1 MTQNSLRAV
10 STLRASPPK
19 RLGAQ
24 YSASRIGSNHRV
36 LIKPLISS
44 KPKKDPNRSF
54 LDFGG
59 EGGITQNSLR
69 AVLTLRAS
77 PPKRLGAQCSAGRI
91 GSNHRVLIKPP
102 TPSRSKKDP
111 NRSFLNFGGEGGIR
125 TLDTRLTYTPLAGER
140 LQPLGHFSVL
150 LRSHLSMQATKR
162 SRGARYSTHCVSPFG
177 SSS

>member
-59 EGGITQNSLR
+59 EGGI
-69 AVLTLRAS
+69 
-77 PPKRLGAQCSAGRI
+77 
-91 GSNHRVLIKPP
+91 
-102 TPSRSKKDP
+102 
-111 NRSFLNFGGEGGIR
+111 R

-140 LQPLGHFSVL
+140 LQPLGHFSVYVDQSL
-150 LRSHLSMQATKR
+150 TTASVNNVGWWLQKWLQNSPNYEAHDRWIS
-162 SRGARYSTHCVSPFG
+162 SRREDITP
-177 SSS
+177 SSICDMT